1 MGSCCTKKR
10 KSVEIKTNDQ
20 NRTEKRKSPSP
31 KNCPQNSQEYSN
43 IKITTTEGIKR
54 LEKHIS
60 EIKKKWEKDDEK
72 MSYHEFDA
80 LDPNILYSDPYS
92 EYSDDEFILGNFG
105 TSYGPSSTP
114 KLYPSA
120 GSSFCMGPL
129 TLEKPPP
136 PRTIL
141 SIKNRLNKKVTS

>member
-92 EYSDDEFILGNFG
+92 EYSDDETYAGF
-105 TSYGPSSTP
+105 GPSFGP
-114 KLYPSA
+114 RYPSA